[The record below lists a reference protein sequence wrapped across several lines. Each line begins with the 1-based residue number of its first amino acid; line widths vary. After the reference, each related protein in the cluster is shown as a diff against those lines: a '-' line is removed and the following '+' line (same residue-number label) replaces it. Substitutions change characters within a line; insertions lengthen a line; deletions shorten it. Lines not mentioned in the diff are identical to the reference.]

1 MNLKPLGALLLALSV
16 GAAWA
21 DIRVEQPYARATV
34 PGQRAGGGY
43 LLLENTGKAA
53 DRLLSVR
60 ADVSASVE
68 MHTMSMDG
76 NVMRMRELDGIDVP
90 AGQRVE
96 LKPGGMHI
104 MFMGLK
110 APLKAGDTFPATLTF
125 QKAGEVKV
133 TVTVK

>member
-53 DRLLSVR
+53 DRLLSVH

>member
-1 MNLKPLGALLLALSV
+1 MNLKPIGALVLALSAGV
-16 GAAWA
+16 AWA
-21 DIRVEQPYARATV
+21 DIRVEQPYARATA
-34 PGQRAGGGY
+34 PGQMAGGGY
-43 LLLENTGKAA
+43 LLVENTGPAA

-60 ADVSASVE
+60 AGVSAAVE
-68 MHTMSMDG
+68 LHAMSMDG
-76 NVMRMRELDGIDVP
+76 DVMRMREVDGIDVP

-96 LKPGGMHI
+96 LKPGGLHI

-133 TVTVK
+133 TVKVK

>member
-1 MNLKPLGALLLALSV
+1 MNLKPFGALVLALS
-16 GAAWA
+16 AATAWA
-21 DIRVEQPYARATV
+21 DIRVEQPYARATG

-68 MHTMSMDG
+68 LHTMSMDG
-76 NVMRMRELDGIDVP
+76 DVMRMRELDGIDVP

-125 QKAGEVKV
+125 QKAGQVKV